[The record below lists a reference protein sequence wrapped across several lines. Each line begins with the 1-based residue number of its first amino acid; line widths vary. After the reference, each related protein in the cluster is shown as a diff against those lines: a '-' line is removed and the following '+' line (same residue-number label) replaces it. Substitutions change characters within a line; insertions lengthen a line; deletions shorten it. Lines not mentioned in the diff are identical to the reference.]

1 MIDRTL
7 SMARHG
13 QEGETAGRP
22 RVLILGGS
30 AFQVPII
37 RYAKEQGAYV
47 ITCDYLPGNPG
58 HVLADEYHNVS
69 TTDRDAILQLARG
82 LDVDAVLSF
91 ASEPALQTVS
101 YVAEAL
107 GLPGPP
113 LSAVVKLTDK
123 GLFRSLLREAGL
135 PVPMAVT
142 VAKATP
148 AADVPRLMKEHGVA
162 IPCIVKPVDSS
173 GSKGITV
180 LDETLATLR
189 AALEHAFAFSR
200 SGECIIEQYIEG
212 DQIHGDGYLEGGQ
225 LVFQYLGDH
234 VFFTDGGCRVPIST
248 RWPTRY
254 GPEVVQNIATQVEAI
269 ASVSGYPKG
278 LVNIEAPVCSTSTL
292 SRSPTFPDYQTY
304 RALPSAKRGN
314 VPVSARKAGLSF
326 ASRYFPIHHVNKRS
340 GSQSLLVV
348 RDLHNPGVSE
358 APFHL
363 RHSKLH

>member
-1 MIDRTL
+1 M
-7 SMARHG
+7 
-13 QEGETAGRP
+13 
-22 RVLILGGS
+22 
-30 AFQVPII
+30 I

-47 ITCDYLPGNPG
+47 ITCDFLPENPG

-69 TTDRDAILQLARG
+69 TTDRQAVLNLARG

-107 GLPGPP
+107 GLPSPP

-123 GLFRSLLREAGL
+123 GLFRRLLRQAGL

-142 VAKATP
+142 VGESMP
-148 AADVPRLMKEHGVA
+148 AGHVPRLMEEHGVA
-162 IPCIVKPVDSS
+162 IPCIVKPVDSL

-180 LDETLATLR
+180 LNETLETLP

-200 SGECIIEQYIEG
+200 SGECIIEQYTEG

-225 LVFQYLGDH
+225 LAFHYLGDH

-248 RWPTRY
+248 RWPTRHE
-254 GPEVVQNIATQVEAI
+254 PDVVQQIAGQVEAI
-269 ASVSGYPKG
+269 ASISGCRNGP
-278 LVNIEAPVCSTSTL
+278 VNIEAPACSTSTL
-292 SRSPTFPDYQTY
+292 SQSPTFPDYRTY
-304 RALPSAKRGN
+304 RALPSAQRGN
-314 VPVSARKAGLSF
+314 VPVSARIAGLSF
-326 ASRYFPIHHVNKRS
+326 PSRSFSIYRANKRS
-340 GSQSLLVV
+340 GSQSLIVL
-348 RDLHNPGVSE
+348 RDLHNPRVSE